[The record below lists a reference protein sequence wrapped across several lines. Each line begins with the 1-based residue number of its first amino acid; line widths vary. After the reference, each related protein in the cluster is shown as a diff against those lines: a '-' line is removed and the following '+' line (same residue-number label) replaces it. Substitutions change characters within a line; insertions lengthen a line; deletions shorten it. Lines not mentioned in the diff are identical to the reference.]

1 MPNDL
6 EKMQFTSKV
15 VAATDGIV
23 QVLSENKFTFQ
34 ETIDLLNGYL
44 HTINEVVENHPE
56 KKNDLFKIK

>member
-6 EKMQFTSKV
+6 EKIQLTSKV
-15 VAATDGIV
+15 VAATNGLV
-23 QVLSENKFTFQ
+23 QVLIENKFTLQ

-44 HTINEVVENHPE
+44 HTLNEVVENHPE